1 MLSILTLLFK
11 KVEPKEES
19 RVNMEEESLVNM
31 EEENADEENMKQESL
46 VNKEEEK
53 VEEENMKQQ
62 SLVIMEKVVEENAD
76 EENMKQ
82 ESLVNKAEENAE
94 DENMKQQSLVNIEEG
109 KAEEEIATTFS
120 CTMMLGNKWTAFAR
134 TSFTEGPQPL
144 DVGNACKT
152 LFVLDSHIK
161 AIDFVAVEAFLG
173 GKVYHGQGPALRYTK
188 RGGHEKRSYCS
199 SSR

>member
-31 EEENADEENMKQESL
+31 E
-46 VNKEEEK
+46 
-53 VEEENMKQQ
+53 
-62 SLVIMEKVVEENAD
+62 EENAD

>member
-31 EEENADEENMKQESL
+31 EEEKEEEENMKQESL

-62 SLVIMEKVVEENAD
+62 SLVIKEKVVEENAD